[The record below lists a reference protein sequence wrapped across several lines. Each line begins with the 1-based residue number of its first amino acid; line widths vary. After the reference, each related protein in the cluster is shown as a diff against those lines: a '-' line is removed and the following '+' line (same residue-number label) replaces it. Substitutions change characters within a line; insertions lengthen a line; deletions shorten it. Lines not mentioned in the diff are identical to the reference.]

1 MKLIK
6 ADLKLVDLEVKQE
19 SMELTYINNGKYMDE
34 IEKLYLEAFPKDE
47 RFPFWILEECSKEN
61 NSDLYAFID
70 NDKFIGMCYIVNCVN
85 AYYLMYLAVEPNLR
99 NKNYGSKILSKLKEK
114 YQLLFLS
121 IDEPNDSISIRRKNF
136 YLKNGFYDINRVYED
151 TGINYEILCTDDRYE
166 ITDNIMK
173 MRYTNM
179 TNNSKILNEI
189 SNTFNVN
196 GVNIKIKN
204 EVSNIDVKFR

>member
-1 MKLIK
+1 
-6 ADLKLVDLEVKQE
+6 
-19 SMELTYINNGKYMDE
+19 
-34 IEKLYLEAFPKDE
+34 
-47 RFPFWILEECSKEN
+47 
-61 NSDLYAFID
+61 
-70 NDKFIGMCYIVNCVN
+70 MCYIVNCVN
-85 AYYLMYLAVEPNLR
+85 AYYLMYLAVELNLR
-99 NKNYGSKILSKLKEK
+99 NKNYGSKILSDLIEK

-179 TNNSKILNEI
+179 TNNSKIFDEI
-189 SNTFNVN
+189 SNTFNVDS
-196 GVNIKIKN
+196 VNIKIKDK
-204 EVSNIDVKFR
+204 ESD

>member
-1 MKLIK
+1 M
-6 ADLKLVDLEVKQE
+6 DLK
-19 SMELTYINNGKYMDE
+19 YINNVKYMDE

-61 NSDLYAFID
+61 NSDLYGIID
-70 NDKFIGMCYIVNCVN
+70 NDKLIGMCYLVNCSN
-85 AYYLMYLAVEPNLR
+85 TYYLMYLAVELNLR
-99 NKNYGSKILSKLKEK
+99 NKNYGSKILSDLIEK

-179 TNNSKILNEI
+179 TNNSKIFDEI
-189 SNTFNVN
+189 SNTFNVDS
-196 GVNIKIKN
+196 VNIKIKDK
-204 EVSNIDVKFR
+204 ESD

>member
-1 MKLIK
+1 M
-6 ADLKLVDLEVKQE
+6 DLK
-19 SMELTYINNGKYMDE
+19 YINNVKYMDE

-61 NSDLYAFID
+61 NSDLYAVID
-70 NDKFIGMCYIVNCVN
+70 NDKFIGMCYIVKCANT
-85 AYYLMYLAVEPNLR
+85 YYLMYLAVELNLR
-99 NKNYGSKILSKLKEK
+99 NKNYGSKILSDLIEK

-151 TGINYEILCTDDRYE
+151 TGINYEILCTDDKYE

-173 MRYTNM
+173 MRYINM
-179 TNNSKILNEI
+179 TNNSKIFDEI
-189 SNTFNVN
+189 SNTFNVDS
-196 GVNIKIKN
+196 VNIKIKDK
-204 EVSNIDVKFR
+204 ESN